1 MPGIIVGFDGSDHS
15 QRALEWAAREAGL
28 RRAPLTVLTVHQAAV
43 GGWTGTPLV
52 YPVGDGSTAQ
62 EARELAQRETDKV
75 IAGIAGRHPVEVT
88 VRAVDGVPGEV
99 LLHAADSAELLV
111 VGSRGAGG
119 LARALM
125 GSVSTYVTHHAKC
138 PVVVI
143 PDDGRP

>member
-1 MPGIIVGFDGSDHS
+1 MSGIVVGIDGSDHS

-28 RRAPLTVLTVHQAAV
+28 RRASLTVLTVHQAAV
-43 GGWTGTPLV
+43 AGWTGTPLV
-52 YPVGDGSTAQ
+52 YPVSDGSTAE

-75 IAGIAGRHPVEVT
+75 IAGISGRHPVEVT
-88 VRAVDGVPGEV
+88 VRAVNGVPGEELV
-99 LLHAADSAELLV
+99 RATNGAEMLV

-143 PDDGRP
+143 PDDDRP